1 MDMIKLL
8 KKSDRKGA
16 EVPVLLIDNSAR
28 DKIKKIIDY
37 AKKHP
42 TKKSDLLKIQKGKK
56 PPVGDNTKHSLI
68 LSGHYRIVYS
78 REHQIDGRFYH
89 HLSISVPGGKYPSV
103 PSVEMIAE
111 EFGMGR
117 NMQSWDGLWREGKAI
132 NVIKEISDE
141 DNDL

>member
-1 MDMIKLL
+1 MIKLL

-16 EVPVLLIDNSAR
+16 GMPVLLIDKSAR
-28 DKIKKIIDY
+28 EKIENIIDY

-42 TKKSDLLKIQKGKK
+42 TKKSDLLKIKEGKK

-89 HLSISVPGGKYPSV
+89 HLSISVPGGKCPSV

-117 NMQSWDGLWREGKAI
+117 NMQSWNGIWMEGKAV